1 MGEHFSWKDISPV
14 IFGSL
19 MEETLSHDQRREGGM
34 HYTTVKNIHRL
45 IDPLFLNDLKAKLD
59 VIENDSSLGHQ
70 ARVNRLMKFQDK
82 LAGLRF
88 LENNP
93 RIWIRKNRDLFESA
107 A

>member
-1 MGEHFSWKDISPV
+1 
-14 IFGSL
+14 

-45 IDPLFLNDLKAKLD
+45 IDPLFLNDLKAELD
-59 VIENDSSLGHQ
+59 VIVNVSSRVHP

-82 LAGLRF
+82 LAGFRF
-88 LENNP
+88 LDNNP